1 MMINSTQ
8 NLVINDVCLIADSSP
23 LIALAG
29 VNRLN
34 LLFRLYSRVIAP
46 SAVITEILAGG
57 QNASGRDF
65 LDRASWLEHWT
76 LEQTTE
82 LISVALGPGETEA
95 IQLAKQ
101 LPNSRLLLDDH
112 RARRVAEDLNLEIIG
127 SAGILVQAKR
137 KMLIRE
143 VVPILR
149 NMKKNGYYIGDRVIQ
164 RAAQAVG
171 ETV

>member
-1 MMINSTQ
+1 MINSTQ
-8 NLVINDVCLIADSSP
+8 NLVINDVFLIADSSP

-34 LLFRLYSRVIAP
+34 LLPRLYSRVIAP

-65 LDRASWLEHWT
+65 LDSASWLEHRT
-76 LEQTTE
+76 LGQTTE
-82 LISVALGPGETEA
+82 LISMALGPGETEV

-112 RARRVAEDLNLEIIG
+112 RARRVAENLNLEIIG

-149 NMKKNGYYIGDRVIQ
+149 NMKNNGYYIGDRVIQ
-164 RAAQAVG
+164 RAALAVG

>member
-1 MMINSTQ
+1 MINSTQ
-8 NLVINDVCLIADSSP
+8 NLVINDVFLITDSSP

-29 VNRLN
+29 VNRLD
-34 LLFRLYSRVIAP
+34 LLPRLYSRVIAP

-57 QNASGRDF
+57 QNTSGHDF

-82 LISVALGPGETEA
+82 LISIALGLGETEV

-112 RARRVAEDLNLEIIG
+112 RARRVAEDLDLEIIG
-127 SAGILVQAKR
+127 SAGILVQARR

-149 NMKKNGYYIGDRVIQ
+149 IMKNNGYYIGDRVIQ

>member
-1 MMINSTQ
+1 MINSIQ
-8 NLVINDVCLIADSSP
+8 NLVINDVFLIADSSP

-29 VNRLN
+29 VKQLN
-34 LLFRLYSRVIAP
+34 LLPRLYSRVIAP
-46 SAVITEILAGG
+46 SAVIDEILAGG
-57 QNASGRDF
+57 ENASGRYF

-82 LISVALGPGETEA
+82 LISIALGRGETEA

-127 SAGILVQAKR
+127 SAGILIQAKR
-137 KMLIRE
+137 KTLIRE
-143 VVPILR
+143 VVPILK
-149 NMKKNGYYIGDRVIQ
+149 NMRKNGYYIGDRVIQ

>member
-1 MMINSTQ
+1 MMINSIQ
-8 NLVINDVCLIADSSP
+8 NLVINDVFLIADSSP

-29 VNRLN
+29 VKQLN
-34 LLFRLYSRVIAP
+34 LLPRLYSRVIAP
-46 SAVITEILAGG
+46 SAVIDEILAGG
-57 QNASGRDF
+57 ENASGLNF

-76 LEQTTE
+76 LQQTTE
-82 LISVALGPGETEA
+82 LISVALGLGETEV

-137 KMLIRE
+137 KLLIRE

-149 NMKKNGYYIGDRVIQ
+149 NMKQNGYYIGDRVIQ